1 MRTTIELPE
10 EVFSRAQEQASR
22 QGVDEN
28 QFIAA
33 AVMQQVSAAGNGR
46 PASAQP
52 LPRSKVPTI
61 QGRGTGTIANVT
73 SELEAQI
80 QEEEDLASHR
90 RFLGR

>member
-10 EVFSRAQEQASR
+10 EVFSRAQEQASQ
-22 QGVDEN
+22 QGVDVN

-33 AVMQQVSAAGNGR
+33 AVMQQVSAVGNGR

-52 LPRSKVPTI
+52 RLRSKLPTI
-61 QGRGTGTIANVT
+61 QGKGTGTIANVT
-73 SELEAQI
+73 PELEAQL

-90 RFLGR
+90 RSIGR